1 MLFSLVLFKTMVMT
15 VSCYSSVDPVTK
27 ISSIIPVTFLILE
40 NTVSRFCWNMS
51 WDIVKPN
58 VKCLNLYLLNG
69 MLKVHSR
76 LD

>member
-1 MLFSLVLFKTMVMT
+1 MLFSLVLFKTLVMT
-15 VSCYSSVDPVTK
+15 VSCSSSVDPVTK

-51 WDIVKPN
+51 WDIIKSN
-58 VKCLNLYLLNG
+58 GKRLNLYLLNG
-69 MLKVHSR
+69 MLKVQSR

>member
-1 MLFSLVLFKTMVMT
+1 MLFSLVLFKTLVMT
-15 VSCYSSVDPVTK
+15 VSCSSSVDPVTK
-27 ISSIIPVTFLILE
+27 ILPIIPVTFLILE
-40 NTVSRFCWNMS
+40 NTVSRFWWNMS

-58 VKCLNLYLLNG
+58 GKCLYLLNG